1 MGQGVWNT
9 GVMYTGQTGTVS
21 VGYPRLAAQRVPK
34 PPGLLGDTSS
44 SSDLYGTFSHTGTH
58 VRWNLIQLE
67 TNEDMERDSNKMGT
81 HNTMTIST
89 ARAFDKGTQLAAS
102 RDKGRHSHID
112 GNPDSPGKQITINI
126 GTTGDRDGHSI
137 EGCASGLSGHNL
149 LPRGHNTGGT
159 QLIYLHPSHTNELD
173 RQTDLLTDKGSQQH
187 TVSCLN
193 ITGNNKVNARSTPGS
208 RVNYMQRDF
217 SNDMG
222 SNQNRLYNDTTDT
235 HRKLGFTGTDAR
247 AQYIHNA
254 NLTGVAHILETN
266 NIEGHANNYNHIWI
280 NTRCTPGHRDNDTKR
295 DYVSDMD
302 RHDTISYND
311 NTHTDMVVEFTSIDV
326 NKSCNRVDHIIED
339 SSHNSISN

>member
-1 MGQGVWNT
+1 
-9 GVMYTGQTGTVS
+9 
-21 VGYPRLAAQRVPK
+21 
-34 PPGLLGDTSS
+34 
-44 SSDLYGTFSHTGTH
+44 
-58 VRWNLIQLE
+58 
-67 TNEDMERDSNKMGT
+67 MERDSNKMGT
-81 HNTMTIST
+81 HNTITIST
-89 ARAFDKGTQLAAS
+89 ARTIDKGTQLAAS

-112 GNPDSPGKQITINI
+112 SNPDNPGKQIMINI

-193 ITGNNKVNARSTPGS
+193 MTGNNKVNDRSTPGS
-208 RVNYMQRDF
+208 RVSCMQRDF

-235 HRKLGFTGTDAR
+235 HRELGFTGTDAR
-247 AQYIHNA
+247 ALYIHNA

-266 NIEGHANNYNHIWI
+266 NIEGHANNYNHI
-280 NTRCTPGHRDNDTKR
+280 
-295 DYVSDMD
+295 
-302 RHDTISYND
+302 
-311 NTHTDMVVEFTSIDV
+311 
-326 NKSCNRVDHIIED
+326 
-339 SSHNSISN
+339 